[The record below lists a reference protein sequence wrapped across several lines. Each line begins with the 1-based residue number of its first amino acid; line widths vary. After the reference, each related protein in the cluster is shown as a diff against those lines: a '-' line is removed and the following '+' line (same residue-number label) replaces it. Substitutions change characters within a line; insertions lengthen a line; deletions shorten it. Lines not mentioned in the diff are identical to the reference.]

1 MGFVLA
7 DSFFLQTH
15 AASLIVEVF
24 VLALREAGRII
35 VFQEL
40 LRDRS
45 LLLLLGQ
52 SVANAPDSIAINDST
67 DLEVLGKLLV
77 V

>member
-1 MGFVLA
+1 MSFVFA
-7 DSFFLQTH
+7 DRFFLQTH
-15 AASLIVEVF
+15 ATPLIVQVF
-24 VLALREAGRII
+24 VLALREAGCVI

-52 SVANAPDSIAINDST
+52 SVANAPDSITINDST